1 MWELRKTLLKAQTEK
16 LQEKTHPLRGN
27 NRIWKPD
34 TNLLPKNQ
42 ITGKNKLAF
51 GQTRFS
57 AAADPIEHIS
67 EENFLLQI
75 FKYISE
81 ENFLLQIFAKMEIIF
96 DPTSPNYFVNII
108 SLGVWTTTDTIEPI
122 SKEKSLL
129 KNNCKDMFLFPL

>member
-1 MWELRKTLLKAQTEK
+1 MGLFY
-16 LQEKTHPLRGN
+16 
-27 NRIWKPD
+27 
-34 TNLLPKNQ
+34 
-42 ITGKNKLAF
+42 NKLAF
-51 GQTRFS
+51 GQTRI
-57 AAADPIEHIS
+57 ADAADRIEHIS

-129 KNNCKDMFLFPL
+129 KNNCKDMFLLFWFFHL